1 MKPNQKFADK
11 FRSKTI
17 KLSKYLI
24 YVLLIL
30 LVISVYKNIS
40 KINQIY
46 KRITE
51 KEEDVKKLEE
61 ANKDLEEKVQESSN
75 PDYIEKQIRDKLGLA
90 KEGEIVV
97 VLPPP
102 EVLRKYAPV
111 VEREEEN
118 LPDPNWKK
126 WLHLFYFK

>member
-30 LVISVYKNIS
+30 LAISVYKNIS
-40 KINQIY
+40 KIKQIY

-51 KEEDVKKLEE
+51 KEEDVRKLEE
-61 ANKDLEEKVQESSN
+61 SNKNLERKVEESSS

-90 KEGEIVV
+90 KEGEVVV
-97 VLPPP
+97 VLPAP
-102 EVLRKYAPV
+102 EVLRKYAPQ

>member
-46 KRITE
+46 KRIAE